1 LHQKANQTPQSIC
14 VEQIQYQIQQSLYR
28 IRLAKPEPGYWSGA
42 AAWLLTSQLASLE
55 SELIALGQS
64 LSW

>member
-1 LHQKANQTPQSIC
+1 MD
-14 VEQIQYQIQQSLYR
+14 QIQFQIQQTLYR
-28 IRLAKPEPGYWSGA
+28 IRLAKPEPGFWRGSA
-42 AAWLLTSQLASLE
+42 ALLLTSQLAALE

>member
-1 LHQKANQTPQSIC
+1 MD
-14 VEQIQYQIQQSLYR
+14 QIQFQIEQSLYR
-28 IRLAKPEPGYWSGA
+28 IKLAKPEPGYWSGA
-42 AAWLLTSQLASLE
+42 AALVVTSQLAALE

>member
-1 LHQKANQTPQSIC
+1 MD
-14 VEQIQYQIQQSLYR
+14 QIQFQIQQSLYR
-28 IRLAKPEPGYWSGA
+28 IRLAKPEPGYWRGSA
-42 AAWLLTSQLASLE
+42 ALLLTSELAALE

>member
-1 LHQKANQTPQSIC
+1 
-14 VEQIQYQIQQSLYR
+14 VDQIQFQIEQSLYR
-28 IRLAKPEPGYWSGA
+28 IRLAKPDPGYWCGA
-42 AAWLLTSQLASLE
+42 AALVVTSQLAALE

>member
-1 LHQKANQTPQSIC
+1 
-14 VEQIQYQIQQSLYR
+14 VDQIQFQIEQSLYR
-28 IRLAKPEPGYWSGA
+28 IRLAKPEPGYWFGEA
-42 AAWLLTSQLASLE
+42 ALLLTSQLAALE

>member
-1 LHQKANQTPQSIC
+1 
-14 VEQIQYQIQQSLYR
+14 VDQIQIQIEQSLYR

-42 AAWLLTSQLASLE
+42 AALLLTSQLAALE

>member
-1 LHQKANQTPQSIC
+1 LFQKTNQTAQSIC
-14 VEQIQYQIQQSLYR
+14 VDQIQFQIQQSLYR
-28 IRLAKPEPGYWSGA
+28 IRLAKPEPGFWCGSA
-42 AAWLLTSQLASLE
+42 ALLLTSQLAALE